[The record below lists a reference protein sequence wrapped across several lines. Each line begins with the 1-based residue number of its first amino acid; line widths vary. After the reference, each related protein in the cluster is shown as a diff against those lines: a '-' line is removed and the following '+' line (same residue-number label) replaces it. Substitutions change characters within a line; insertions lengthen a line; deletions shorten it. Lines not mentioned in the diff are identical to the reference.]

1 METTAT
7 KRRDNKKSLR
17 VKVISLGNA
26 EVGKSCI
33 IKRYC
38 EKRFV
43 PKYLATIGIDY
54 GVTKVQVRDR
64 EIKVN
69 IFDMAGHPF
78 FYEVRNEFYKDS
90 QGVLLVYDVGLRE
103 SFDALDSWLGEMKQE
118 MGSQAN
124 MDSIVFIVCANK
136 VDLTK
141 RRVVDEGE
149 GRLWAESRGFHYFET
164 SAQSGEGINEMFQ
177 AFFSSITDMCE
188 NGGKRPV
195 SEVSVGFTKEQADT
209 IRRIRNSKDSW
220 DMLGVKPGATREE
233 VNKAYRKL
241 AVLLHPDKCVAPGS
255 EDAFKAVEEHL
266 EEHLV
271 DHLEEHLEDH
281 LVDHLVEHLEDHLVE
296 HLEDHLVDHLE
307 EHLVDHLEEHL
318 VDHQEEHLVDHLEEH
333 LVDHLEEHLVDHQ
346 ESLRTKQSPDI
357 ISEHRCFAPF
367 YWRNTS
373 IMTQESPD
381 PRPGMAPPLTR
392 RWWGHLGEGTP
403 AAFSGRALRTKAR
416 PGHLPTDVVF
426 PHQDL

>member
-1 METTAT
+1 METNAP

-124 MDSIVFIVCANK
+124 MDSIVFVVCANK

-177 AFFSSITDMCE
+177 GSSGPKITPCVE
-188 NGGKRPV
+188 
-195 SEVSVGFTKEQADT
+195 EQAGRPRCRGQASAHSKRAGEH
-209 IRRIRNSKDSW
+209 IRSIRNRQGSW
-220 DMLGVKPGATREE
+220 SQHVCNLIG
-233 VNKAYRKL
+233 L
-241 AVLLHPDKCVAPGS
+241 AVNLPVTWANAMC
-255 EDAFKAVEEHL
+255 
-266 EEHLV
+266 
-271 DHLEEHLEDH
+271 
-281 LVDHLVEHLEDHLVE
+281 
-296 HLEDHLVDHLE
+296 
-307 EHLVDHLEEHL
+307 
-318 VDHQEEHLVDHLEEH
+318 
-333 LVDHLEEHLVDHQ
+333 
-346 ESLRTKQSPDI
+346 
-357 ISEHRCFAPF
+357 
-367 YWRNTS
+367 
-373 IMTQESPD
+373 
-381 PRPGMAPPLTR
+381 
-392 RWWGHLGEGTP
+392 
-403 AAFSGRALRTKAR
+403 SGQLS
-416 PGHLPTDVVF
+416 H
-426 PHQDL
+426 

>member
-1 METTAT
+1 MDTNVQ
-7 KRRDNKKSLR
+7 KRRENKKSLR

-90 QGVLLVYDVGLRE
+90 QGVILVYDVGLRE
-103 SFDALDSWLGEMKQE
+103 SFDALDSWLTEMKQE

-124 MDSIVFIVCANK
+124 MENIIFIVCANK
-136 VDLTK
+136 VPLVVVSDPCVLT
-141 RRVVDEGE
+141 
-149 GRLWAESRGFHYFET
+149 Y
-164 SAQSGEGINEMFQ
+164 
-177 AFFSSITDMCE
+177 SSFCLTTLLFLNDW
-188 NGGKRPV
+188 KRPTP
-195 SEVSVGFTKEQADT
+195 EVSVGFTKEQADT

-255 EDAFKAVEEHL
+255 EDAFKAV
-266 EEHLV
+266 V
-271 DHLEEHLEDH
+271 NART
-281 LVDHLVEHLEDHLVE
+281 
-296 HLEDHLVDHLE
+296 
-307 EHLVDHLEEHL
+307 
-318 VDHQEEHLVDHLEEH
+318 
-333 LVDHLEEHLVDHQ
+333 
-346 ESLRTKQSPDI
+346 SLLKNI
-357 ISEHRCFAPF
+357 
-367 YWRNTS
+367 
-373 IMTQESPD
+373 
-381 PRPGMAPPLTR
+381 
-392 RWWGHLGEGTP
+392 
-403 AAFSGRALRTKAR
+403 K
-416 PGHLPTDVVF
+416 
-426 PHQDL
+426 

>member
-1 METTAT
+1 EVTGCSS
-7 KRRDNKKSLR
+7 RRSQVVVL
-17 VKVISLGNA
+17 
-26 EVGKSCI
+26 EVTVVVPGGHSCI

-90 QGVLLVYDVGLRE
+90 RACAGLRRGAE
-103 SFDALDSWLGEMKQE
+103 GEFRGVDSWLGEMKQE

-124 MDSIVFIVCANK
+124 VDSIVFIVCANK

-177 AFFSSITDMCE
+177 SFFSSIVDMCE

-195 SEVSVGFTKEQADT
+195 ADSGVGFTKEQADT

-241 AVLLHPDKCVAPGS
+241 AVL
-255 EDAFKAVEEHL
+255 EDAFKAV
-266 EEHLV
+266 V
-271 DHLEEHLEDH
+271 NART
-281 LVDHLVEHLEDHLVE
+281 
-296 HLEDHLVDHLE
+296 
-307 EHLVDHLEEHL
+307 
-318 VDHQEEHLVDHLEEH
+318 
-333 LVDHLEEHLVDHQ
+333 
-346 ESLRTKQSPDI
+346 SLLKNI
-357 ISEHRCFAPF
+357 
-367 YWRNTS
+367 
-373 IMTQESPD
+373 
-381 PRPGMAPPLTR
+381 
-392 RWWGHLGEGTP
+392 
-403 AAFSGRALRTKAR
+403 K
-416 PGHLPTDVVF
+416 
-426 PHQDL
+426 

>member
-1 METTAT
+1 
-7 KRRDNKKSLR
+7 
-17 VKVISLGNA
+17 
-26 EVGKSCI
+26 
-33 IKRYC
+33 
-38 EKRFV
+38 
-43 PKYLATIGIDY
+43 
-54 GVTKVQVRDR
+54 
-64 EIKVN
+64 
-69 IFDMAGHPF
+69 MAGHPF

-103 SFDALDSWLGEMKQE
+103 SFDALDSWLAEMKQE

-164 SAQSGEGINEMFQ
+164 SAQSGEGINEMFQVFTRTQTHTPHTHKKLISSRPQ

-255 EDAFKAVEEHL
+255 EDAFKAV
-266 EEHLV
+266 V
-271 DHLEEHLEDH
+271 NART
-281 LVDHLVEHLEDHLVE
+281 
-296 HLEDHLVDHLE
+296 
-307 EHLVDHLEEHL
+307 
-318 VDHQEEHLVDHLEEH
+318 
-333 LVDHLEEHLVDHQ
+333 
-346 ESLRTKQSPDI
+346 SLLKNI
-357 ISEHRCFAPF
+357 
-367 YWRNTS
+367 
-373 IMTQESPD
+373 
-381 PRPGMAPPLTR
+381 
-392 RWWGHLGEGTP
+392 
-403 AAFSGRALRTKAR
+403 K
-416 PGHLPTDVVF
+416 
-426 PHQDL
+426 